1 MHLKVVA
8 SFTVEHTE
16 IAKAPLVWPV
26 FAGFALSAVSFC
38 KFCPILKMHPF
49 EIYRF
54 TERYFNAIISY
65 RENMMFQERKELLAF
80 IDMKRNLRETV
91 K

>member
-1 MHLKVVA
+1 VGA

-38 KFCPILKMHPF
+38 KFCPILKMRPF

-54 TERYFNAIISY
+54 TEGYFNAIISY
-65 RENMMFQERKELLAF
+65 RENMMSQAREELLAL
-80 IDMKRNLRETV
+80 INRKRNPHETV

>member
-1 MHLKVVA
+1 VHLKVGA

-54 TERYFNAIISY
+54 TEGYFNAIISY
-65 RENMMFQERKELLAF
+65 RENMMSQERKELLAF
-80 IDMKRNLRETV
+80 INMKRHLHETI